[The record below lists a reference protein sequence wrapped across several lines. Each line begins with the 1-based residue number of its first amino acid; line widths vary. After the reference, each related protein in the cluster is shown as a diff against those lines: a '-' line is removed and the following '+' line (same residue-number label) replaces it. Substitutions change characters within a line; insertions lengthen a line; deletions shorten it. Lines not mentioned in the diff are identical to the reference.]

1 MNWNYIMIK
10 QPKNGDIIIQCD
22 QPIKGIYANQDHYY
36 LGMREYRETISFDVL
51 LKQNQEFGYP
61 NPDYYW
67 ILASEFQF
75 PQPERLNPKTHFEE
89 FFAPPWDMTK
99 HPEKTEG
106 WIEFQRAMKKDPS
119 YYSVK

>member
-1 MNWNYIMIK
+1 MKDNKGQDMNLNDNIDRQHK
-10 QPKNGDIIIQCD
+10 
-22 QPIKGIYANQDHYY
+22 
-36 LGMREYRETISFDVL
+36 TIS
-51 LKQNQEFGYP
+51 YS
-61 NPDYYW
+61 Y
-67 ILASEFQF
+67 
-75 PQPERLNPKTHFEE
+75 QPERLNPETHYEE